1 MSIFEISIFGIQI
14 APSWYGLMYALGFI
28 GCYEY
33 VRKNSVIRHEDM
45 ESLLT
50 YIFIWVIAW
59 WRFGYVFLY
68 NFDYFLS
75 RPLEIF
81 AVWQGGMSF
90 HGWAI
95 WVILMIFLFAW
106 KKKYRVFDVSDPI
119 VTIIPLALG
128 LGRIG
133 NLINREL
140 LGYFPYTWPF
150 AIIENEIPHFP
161 SPLLE
166 AFLEGIALLTI
177 MVIWKNIE
185 KQRGRKA
192 GYASAIFLWGY
203 GVFRLFAEFF
213 RLPDSHIWYLWG
225 TDWITLGILYT
236 LPMIIGSIIVL
247 IVAMRV
253 NIPVLKN

>member
-1 MSIFEISIFGIQI
+1 MSIFEISFFGIQI

-33 VRKNSVIRHEDM
+33 VGKNSVIRREDM
-45 ESLLT
+45 ENLLI

-59 WRFGYVFLY
+59 WRLGYVFLY
-68 NFDYFLS
+68 NFWYYLS
-75 RPLEIF
+75 HPLEIF

-95 WVILMIFLFAW
+95 GVTLMIFIFAW
-106 KKKYRVFDVSDPI
+106 RKKYKVFDVSDPI
-119 VTIIPLALG
+119 VTILPLALG

-150 AIIENEIPHFP
+150 AILEDGISYFP

-166 AFLEGIALLTI
+166 VFLEGIVLLTI
-177 MVIWKNIE
+177 MLMWKSYE

-192 GYASAIFLWGY
+192 GYASAIFLWWY
-203 GVFRLFAEFF
+203 GIFRLFVEFF
-213 RLPDSHIWYLWG
+213 RLPDNHIWYLFG
-225 TDWITLGILYT
+225 TDWMTLGMIYT
-236 LPMIIGSIIVL
+236 LPMMLGSIGVFLYARSIS
-247 IVAMRV
+247 RS
-253 NIPVLKN
+253 

>member
-1 MSIFEISIFGIQI
+1 MSIFEISLFGIHI

-33 VRKNSVIRHEDM
+33 VRKNSVIQHADM
-45 ESLLT
+45 ESLLV
-50 YIFIWVIAW
+50 YIFIGVIAW
-59 WRFGYVFLY
+59 WRLGYVFLY
-68 NFDYFLS
+68 NLDYFLS

-95 WVILMIFLFAW
+95 GVILMIILFSW
-106 KKKYRVFDVSDPI
+106 NKKYKIFDVSDPI

-133 NLINREL
+133 NFINREL

-150 AIIENEIPHFP
+150 AIVENGVSHFP
-161 SPLLE
+161 SPLLQF
-166 AFLEGIALLTI
+166 FLEGIILLTI
-177 MVIWKNIE
+177 MLIWKRVE
-185 KQRGRKA
+185 KRRGRKA

-213 RLPDSHIWYLWG
+213 RLPDSHIWYLFG
-225 TDWITLGILYT
+225 TEWITLGMIYT
-236 LPMIIGSIIVL
+236 LPMILGSIGVFLYARSIS
-247 IVAMRV
+247 RS
-253 NIPVLKN
+253 